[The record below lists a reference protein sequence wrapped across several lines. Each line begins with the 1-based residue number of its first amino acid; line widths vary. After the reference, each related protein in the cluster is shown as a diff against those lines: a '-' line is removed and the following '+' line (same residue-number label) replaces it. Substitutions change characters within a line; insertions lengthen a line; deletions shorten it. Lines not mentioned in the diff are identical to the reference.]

1 MTEQVTIPK
10 EDWDEL
16 KAEVKELKDSVNS
29 LLTLWQQAQ
38 AIVVFVK
45 YSAAIAGGLW
55 AFYMAMRSIFQIKG

>member
-1 MTEQVTIPK
+1 MKELVTLPK
-10 EDWDEL
+10 EDWDDL
-16 KAEVKELKDSVNS
+16 KREVRELKDSVDS
-29 LLTLWQQAQ
+29 LLLLWQQAQ